1 MVQHVTD
8 VVHRQKRIGMD
19 RLVRARQVH
28 PNMPVPV
35 HVRVLRAKQT
45 KVVCVRH
52 RYIQHVKHIVKT
64 EIQRRHLQ
72 LVKHVVVS
80 QH

>member
-8 VVHRQKRIGMD
+8 VAHHLKRIGMD

-28 PNMPVPV
+28 PNMLVPV

-45 KVVCVRH
+45 KVACVH
-52 RYIQHVKHIVKT
+52 HLCIQHVKHIVKT
-64 EIQRRHLQ
+64 EIQRQVAHL
-72 LVKHVVVS
+72 LHVGIR
-80 QH
+80 

>member
-1 MVQHVTD
+1 MVRPVIN
-8 VVHRQKRIGMD
+8 VVLHQKHIGMD
-19 RLVRARQVH
+19 RLVLVRQVRL
-28 PNMPVPV
+28 NMPIPV
-35 HVRVLRAKQT
+35 HVHVLRVKQI
-45 KVVCVRH
+45 KMANVH
-52 RYIQHVKHIVKT
+52 RRYCQHVKHIVKT

>member
-8 VVHRQKRIGMD
+8 VAHHLKRIGMD

-45 KVVCVRH
+45 KVACVH
-52 RYIQHVKHIVKT
+52 HLCIQRVQRIVKT
-64 EIQRRHLQ
+64 GHQLQ
-72 LVKHVVVS
+72 LQLLARRVVIL